1 MTSEMDRFPTDILGV
16 LGDWS
21 AGSGPLHL
29 RIAGAVRDAIESGAL
44 LPGRRL
50 PSERQLADQLAVSR
64 TTVVAAYDRLRGEG
78 LLVSRRGSGTRV
90 SLEARPRR
98 EFTAAV
104 PEGHTTSI
112 VRRLITG
119 QKDVISLAIP
129 DWDDSAGIGQA
140 VRETVESDLKE
151 LLSGTGYQPRG
162 LLTLREA
169 VADSYTRAGLP
180 TSTDQILVT
189 NGAHPAVLLATQ
201 LYVRPGVSVVVE
213 NPSWPGYL
221 DIFTNAGA
229 QLVGVPLDDE
239 GIDAV
244 QLDRTL
250 AERPPAF
257 VYVMPTYQNPTGIL
271 MSQARRQALAR
282 ITARHRVPV
291 IEDHSYIGL
300 AHGDAPPLPIAA
312 YGAPQAEVLTV
323 GSLDNA
329 VWRGLRVG
337 WLRASADIID
347 SLTYRKSLID
357 LGGPLLDHA
366 IAARLLR
373 RHGWPMT
380 TRSAEL
386 SNRLDVL
393 EELLRDRLPGWRWR
407 RPDGGIALWVTLP
420 RPNATAYAQL
430 ALRHG
435 VEVLPGPALD
445 ATGRDDTH
453 IRVPFTQPSHVA
465 AEFVDRLALAWAQL
479 ERS

>member
-1 MTSEMDRFPTDILGV
+1 MDRFPADILGV

-21 AGSGPLHL
+21 AGIGPLHL
-29 RIAGAVRDAIESGAL
+29 RIAGAVRSAIESGAL

-50 PSERQLADQLAVSR
+50 PSERQLADTLAVSR

-78 LLVSRRGSGTRV
+78 LLMSRRGSGTRV
-90 SLEARPRR
+90 SLDARPRR

-104 PEGHTTSI
+104 PEGRTTSI
-112 VRRLITG
+112 VRRLIAG
-119 QKDVISLAIP
+119 EKDVISLAIP

-169 VADSYTRAGLP
+169 IADSYARAGLP
-180 TSTDQILVT
+180 TTTDQILVT

-221 DIFTNAGA
+221 DIFTSAGA

-239 GIDAV
+239 GIDATH
-244 QLDRTL
+244 LDRTL

-257 VYVMPTYQNPTGIL
+257 VYVMPTYHNPTGIL

-282 ITARHRVPV
+282 LAARHRVPV
-291 IEDHSYIGL
+291 IEDHSYVGL
-300 AHGDAPPLPIAA
+300 AHSDGVLPLPIAA
-312 YGAPQAEVLTV
+312 YGAPQAEILTL

-337 WLRASADIID
+337 WLRAPADIID

-366 IAARLLR
+366 IASRLLR
-373 RHGWPMT
+373 RHGWPIAA
-380 TRSAEL
+380 RSAEL
-386 SNRLDVL
+386 STRLDVL
-393 EELLRDRLPGWRWR
+393 EALLRDRLPSWRWR
-407 RPDGGIALWVTLP
+407 RPDGGIALWVELP

-430 ALRHG
+430 ALRYG

-445 ATGRDDTH
+445 ATGRDDSH
-453 IRVPFTQPSHVA
+453 IRVPFTQPSQVA